1 MAVIMNDAAYMGF
14 PLSIKRGNPAPVDTT
29 AVWYNKTELETYA
42 QSGATAYVGQ
52 VLTLVADGKCE
63 AYMISNEAGTLV
75 KLASTTAS
83 GDLASD
89 VATLQSQVADLIAK
103 VGSEQSGETP
113 ASGLFAQID
122 ALFGR
127 IDEDQVHNI
136 SAKDDSIDIT
146 HGRTTPYDWTVGVQI
161 DDTAGNALSLV
172 EGKGLRVEI
181 PEVVHPE
188 YTVEK
193 LGSASEGA
201 VASYALKKDGTQVGA
216 TIDIPK
222 DLVVVSGSV
231 VELEAGALPTGV
243 SEAGTY
249 IKLVL
254 SGGDP
259 IYIPVGSLIEYVTGG
274 SGADDAIQINVTS
287 DTHKVSA
294 SVKNGS
300 LTKAMLASDVQTS
313 LGKADSAVQSVATGS
328 ANGNISVDGTDV
340 PVKGLASAAFETVD
354 NLNATAQTKAETE
367 AGKVKTELL
376 GNETDDDTKKTIYGA
391 IAAANTAKSDAIA
404 AAQSKIEALDV
415 NDSAVSGQFVT
426 AVSEAD
432 GKISVSRAALAES
445 DIPALSISKITNLQD
460 TLDGKQANLHFDGT
474 YGADNAV
481 ATVSTVENAKSA
493 VVGLASDDFEKDT
506 IKGAK
511 KYADKVSGQAL
522 TDAKAYADSL
532 VTGDGGVTARVEA
545 LEGKVDVAKVSTA
558 IATAKGEAIA
568 DAKTETTS
576 QVNAAK
582 EAVLGEAGYIHTVKD
597 AYELASVKTTMA
609 EVEAKNYA
617 TKTEAQGYADAKDS
631 AIAAAKKAGDDAA
644 AAAQAAQNTANEKVA
659 SVSATAN
666 LGIVVAGT
674 ATAPTIGV
682 KVDPAVGNA
691 LSVSADGLKVT
702 IPAADTYGL
711 VKDANSGDYAAVYHL
726 TKNGANFGDAIN
738 IPKDM
743 VVSSGTVETNPAG
756 KPAGTYLVLVLANA
770 TSDKI
775 YIPVDSLIEYV
786 TSGSAVDD
794 MVVVSVSGDHK
805 VTATITDGKIT
816 LAKLDSGV
824 QASLGKADSALQA
837 SDAPGYNDILTK
849 TEAGTTYVAQE
860 SGKRL
865 MSNDEGTKLAGIEA
879 QATKNSISLNG
890 VANANPSFYAPT
902 TAGTAG
908 QVLMSSGTGAPT
920 WSEMPKSF
928 IKFSEKNSALTPVD
942 GKAIWNIGASTHG
955 IVSEDIMVQL
965 FEVATGQQVFADVVV
980 GADKSVRIS
989 MNASANVAANTY
1001 KAVLF
1006 G

>member
-29 AVWYNKTELETYA
+29 AVWYNKTELEAYA

-63 AYMISNEAGTLV
+63 AYMISNEAGTLI

-83 GDLASD
+83 GDLAGD
-89 VATLQSQVADLIAK
+89 VATLQSQIADLIAK
-103 VGSEQSGETP
+103 VGAPAQGETE
-113 ASGLFAQID
+113 ASGLFADISALQID
-122 ALFGR
+122 A
-127 IDEDQVHNI
+127 DNDKVHSITSGDSSITI
-136 SAKDDSIDIT
+136 SPDRRREKGQIL
-146 HGRTTPYDWTVGVQI
+146 YVNI
-161 DDTAGNALSLV
+161 DDTEGNALTLV
-172 EGKGLRVEI
+172 PDKGLRVEI

-188 YTVEK
+188 YTVER

-231 VELEAGALPTGV
+231 VELEAGALPTGA
-243 SEAGTY
+243 SAGTN

-274 SGADDAIQINVTS
+274 SGENDAIQINVTS

-300 LTKAMLASDVQTS
+300 LTKSMLASDVQTS

-367 AGKVKTELL
+367 AGKVQTALL
-376 GNETDDDTKKTIYGA
+376 GYETDDDTKKTIYGA
-391 IAAANTAKSDAIA
+391 IAAANTAKSEAIA

-493 VVGLASDDFEKDT
+493 VVGLASDDSDKDT
-506 IKGAK
+506 VKGAK

-522 TDAKAYADSL
+522 IDAKAYADGL
-532 VTGDGGVTARVEA
+532 VTGEGGVTARVEA

-597 AYELASVKTTMA
+597 AYELASGKTTMA

-617 TKTEAQGYADAKDS
+617 TKTEAQGYADAKDA

-644 AAAQAAQNTANEKVA
+644 AAAQTAQETADAKVA

-682 KVDPAVGNA
+682 KVDPVVGNA

-786 TSGSAVDD
+786 TSGSAAND

-890 VANANPSFYAPT
+890 VANANPSFYAPIS
-902 TAGTAG
+902 AGTAG

-928 IKFSEKNSALTPVD
+928 IKFSQKNSALTPVD

-989 MNASANVAANTY
+989 MNASATVAADTY

>member
-42 QSGATAYVGQ
+42 KSGATAYVGQ

-63 AYMISNEAGTLV
+63 AYMISNEAGTLI

-89 VATLQSQVADLIAK
+89 VATLQTQVEGLLTKVGAPAGDGVASTGIYSELDNLRSRINGK
-103 VGSEQSGETP
+103 VGSVSAGAGIEVSG
-113 ASGLFAQID
+113 D
-122 ALFGR
+122 ATAPSVAVKV
-127 IDEDQVHNI
+127 D
-136 SAKDDSIDIT
+136 T
-146 HGRTTPYDWTVGVQI
+146 
-161 DDTAGNALSLV
+161 TAGNALTIV
-172 EGKGLRVEI
+172 DGKGLRVEV
-181 PEVVHPE
+181 PDVVHPE

-231 VELEAGALPTGV
+231 VELKAGALPAGV
-243 SEAGTY
+243 TEPGTY
-249 IKLVL
+249 IELVL
-254 SGGDP
+254 SGGNP

-274 SGADDAIQINVTS
+274 SGEDDAIQINV
-287 DTHKVSA
+287 DGNTHKVTA
-294 SVKNGS
+294 SVKAGS
-300 LTKAMLASDVQTS
+300 LTKDMLASGVQTS
-313 LGKADSAVQSVATGS
+313 LGKADSAVQAIATGS

-367 AGKVKTELL
+367 AGKVKNELL
-376 GNETDDDTKKTIYGA
+376 GTTSDDASSETIRGA
-391 IAAANTAKSDAIA
+391 IAAAASAKSEAIA
-404 AAQSKIEALDV
+404 DAKAKIEALDLT
-415 NDSAVSGQFVT
+415 DKAVAGEFVT
-426 AVSEAD
+426 EVKQTD
-432 GKISVSRAALAES
+432 GQISVARAKLGES
-445 DIPALSISKITNLQD
+445 DIPALPISKITNLQD
-460 TLDGKQANLHFDGT
+460 TLDGKQANLTFDGT

-481 ATVSTVENAKSA
+481 ATVSTVESAKAA
-493 VVGLASDDFEKDT
+493 VVGVAADTSDKDT
-506 IKGAK
+506 VKG
-511 KYADKVSGQAL
+511 
-522 TDAKAYADSL
+522 AKAYADAAAEAAKKAAKEYADSI
-532 VTGDGGVTARVEA
+532 VSGDDGVTARVTA
-545 LEGKVDVAKVSTA
+545 LEGKVDVAKVSEA
-558 IATAKGEAIA
+558 IATAKSGAIDA
-568 DAKTETTS
+568 AKTETTS
-576 QVNAAK
+576 QVSAAT
-582 EAVLGEAGYIHTVKD
+582 EAILGEAGYTHTVKD
-597 AYELASVKTTMA
+597 AYVLASGKATMA
-609 EVEAKNYA
+609 EVEAKDYA
-617 TKTEAQGYADAKDS
+617 TKTEAQGYADAKDA

-644 AAAQAAQNTANEKVA
+644 TAAQAAQDTADAKVA
-659 SVSATAN
+659 SVKATAD

-682 KVDPAVGNA
+682 KVDPVAGNA
-691 LSVSADGLKVT
+691 LSVSASGLKVT
-702 IPAADTYGL
+702 IPSADTYGL
-711 VKDANSGDYAAVYHL
+711 VKDETAGDYAAVYHL

-743 VVSSGTVETNPAG
+743 VVSSGTVETNPTG

-786 TSGSAVDD
+786 TSGSSATD
-794 MVVVSVSGDHK
+794 MVVVDVSDDHK

-837 SDAPGYNDILTK
+837 ADAPGYDDILTK

-860 SGKRL
+860 ANKRL
-865 MSNDEGTKLAGIEA
+865 MTSDEGTKLEGIEA
-879 QATKNSISLNG
+879 QATKNSIKLNG
-890 VANANPSFYAPT
+890 AANANPEFYAPT

-908 QVLMSSGTGAPT
+908 QVLMASGDGAPT
-920 WSEMPKSF
+920 WSAMPKSF
-928 IKFSEKNSALTPVD
+928 IKFVQKNPALTPAS
-942 GKAIWNIGASTHG
+942 GKATWTIGASAHG
-955 IVSEDIMVQL
+955 IVAEDIMVQL
-965 FEVATGQQVFADVVV
+965 FEVATGEQVFADVVV
-980 GADKSVRIS
+980 SADKSVKIT
-989 MNASANVAANTY
+989 MNASATVVANTY

>member
-63 AYMISNEAGTLV
+63 AYMISNEAGTLI

-89 VATLQSQVADLIAK
+89 VATLQSQVADLIEK
-103 VGSEQSGETP
+103 VGVPSQGETP
-113 ASGLFAQID
+113 STGLFLEID
-122 ALFGR
+122 NLLER

-136 SAKDDSIDIT
+136 SAKDDSINIA
-146 HGRTTPYDWTVGVQI
+146 HGRTTPYDWTVGVKI
-161 DDTAGNALSLV
+161 DDTVGNALSLV

-188 YTVEK
+188 YTVER

-231 VELEAGALPTGV
+231 VELKAGTLPAGV
-243 SEAGTY
+243 TEPGTY
-249 IKLVL
+249 IELVL
-254 SGGDP
+254 SGGEP

-274 SGADDAIQINVTS
+274 SGENDAIQINVDS
-287 DTHKVSA
+287 NTHKVTA

-300 LTKAMLASDVQTS
+300 LTKSMLASDVQTS

-376 GNETDDDTKKTIYGA
+376 GNETDDNTKKTIYGA
-391 IAAANTAKSDAIA
+391 IAAANTAKSEAIA
-404 AAQSKIEALDV
+404 EAQSKIEALDV

-493 VVGLASDDFEKDT
+493 VVGLASDDSDKDT

-522 TDAKAYADSL
+522 TDAKAYADGL
-532 VTGDGGVTARVEA
+532 VTSDGGVTARVEA

-558 IATAKGEAIA
+558 IATAKSEAIG

-582 EAVLGEAGYIHTVKD
+582 EAVLGEAGYGHTVKD
-597 AYELASVKTTMA
+597 AYELASGKTTMA

-617 TKTEAQGYADAKDS
+617 TKTEAQGYADAKDA

-682 KVDPAVGNA
+682 KVDPVVGNA
-691 LSVSADGLKVT
+691 LSISADGLKVT

-794 MVVVSVSGDHK
+794 MVVVSVSSDHK

-890 VANANPSFYAPT
+890 VANANPSFYAPIS
-902 TAGTAG
+902 AGTAG

-928 IKFSEKNSALTPVD
+928 IKFPQKNPILTPVD
-942 GKAIWNIGASTHG
+942 GKATWTIGASTHG

-965 FEVATGQQVFADVVV
+965 FEVATGQQVFADVIV

-989 MNASANVAANTY
+989 MNASATVAANTY

>member
-29 AVWYNKTELETYA
+29 AVWYSKTELETYA

-63 AYMISNEAGTLV
+63 AYMISNEAGTLI

-89 VATLQSQVADLIAK
+89 VATLQTQVEGLLTKVGAPAGDGVASTGIYNELDNLRSRINGK
-103 VGSEQSGETP
+103 VGSVSAGAGIEVSGDATAP
-113 ASGLFAQID
+113 SVAVKID
-122 ALFGR
+122 
-127 IDEDQVHNI
+127 
-136 SAKDDSIDIT
+136 T
-146 HGRTTPYDWTVGVQI
+146 
-161 DDTAGNALSLV
+161 TAGNALSIV
-172 EGKGLRVEI
+172 EGKGLRVEV
-181 PEVVHPE
+181 PDVVHPE

-231 VELEAGALPTGV
+231 VELKAGALPTGV
-243 SEAGTY
+243 TEPGTY
-249 IKLVL
+249 IELVL
-254 SGGDP
+254 SGGNP

-274 SGADDAIQINVTS
+274 SGENDAIQINVDS
-287 DTHKVSA
+287 NTHKVTA
-294 SVKNGS
+294 SVKAGS
-300 LTKAMLASDVQTS
+300 LTKDMLDSGVQTS

-340 PVKGLASAAFETVD
+340 PVKGLASGAFETVD

-376 GNETDDDTKKTIYGA
+376 GTASDDASSETIRGA
-391 IAAANTAKSDAIA
+391 IAAAAAAKSEAIA
-404 AAQSKIEALDV
+404 DAKSKIEALDV
-415 NDSAVSGQFVT
+415 EDTAVAGKFVT

-432 GKISVSRAALAES
+432 GKITVSRAALAES
-445 DIPALSISKITNLQD
+445 DIPALGISKITNLQD
-460 TLDGKQANLHFDGT
+460 TLDGKQANLTFDGT

-481 ATVSTVENAKSA
+481 ATVSTVETAKSA
-493 VVGLASDDFEKDT
+493 VIGVAADTADKDT
-506 IKGAK
+506 VKGAK
-511 KYADKVSGQAL
+511 AYADAAAEAAKQA
-522 TDAKAYADSL
+522 AKAYADSI
-532 VTGDGGVTARVEA
+532 VSGDDGVTARVTT
-545 LEGKVDVAKVSTA
+545 LEGKVDVAKVSEA

-576 QVNAAK
+576 QVGAAT
-582 EAVLGEAGYIHTVKD
+582 EAILGEAGYTHTVKD
-597 AYELASVKTTMA
+597 AYVLASGKATMA
-609 EVEAKNYA
+609 EVEDKGYA
-617 TKTEAQGYADAKDS
+617 TKTEAQGYADAKDA

-644 AAAQAAQNTANEKVA
+644 AAAQTAQETAEAKVA
-659 SVSATAN
+659 SVKATAD

-682 KVDPAVGNA
+682 KVDPVAGNA
-691 LSVSADGLKVT
+691 LSVSASGLKVT
-702 IPAADTYGL
+702 VPTADTYGL
-711 VKDANSGDYAAVYHL
+711 VKDETAGDYAAVYHL

-743 VVSSGTVETNPAG
+743 VVSSGSVETNPTG

-786 TSGSAVDD
+786 TSGSSATD
-794 MVVVSVSGDHK
+794 MVVVDVSTDHK

-837 SDAPGYNDILTK
+837 GDAPGYDDILTK

-860 SGKRL
+860 ANKRL
-865 MSNDEGTKLAGIEA
+865 MTSAEGTKLEGIEEG
-879 QATKNSISLNG
+879 ATSNSIKLNG
-890 VANANPSFYAPT
+890 VANANPEFYAPT

-908 QVLMSSGTGAPT
+908 QVLMASGDGAPT
-920 WSEMPKSF
+920 WSAMPKSF
-928 IKFSEKNSALTPVD
+928 IKFVQKNPALTPAS
-942 GKAIWNIGASTHG
+942 GKATWTIGASAHG
-955 IVSEDIMVQL
+955 IVAEDIMVQL
-965 FEVATGQQVFADVVV
+965 FEVATGEQVFADVVV
-980 GADKSVRIS
+980 SADKSVKIT
-989 MNASANVAANTY
+989 MNASAAVAANTY

>member
-29 AVWYNKTELETYA
+29 AVWYDKTELENYA
-42 QSGATAYVGQ
+42 KSGATAYVGQ
-52 VLTLVADGKCE
+52 VLTLVSGGKCE
-63 AYMISNEAGTLV
+63 AYMISNEAGTLI

-89 VATLQSQVADLIAK
+89 VATLQTQVAGLIEK
-103 VGSEQSGETP
+103 VGAPAQGETE
-113 ASGLFAQID
+113 ASGLFAQISAIQ
-122 ALFGR
+122 ALANSKVGS
-127 IDEDQVHNI
+127 V
-136 SAKDDSIDIT
+136 SAGAGIEVS
-146 HGRTTPYDWTVGVQI
+146 GEA
-161 DDTAGNALSLV
+161 TAPSVAVKLDPTEGNALSIV
-172 EGKGLRVEI
+172 EGKGLRVEV
-181 PEVVHPE
+181 PTVVHPE

-231 VELEAGALPTGV
+231 VELKAGALPAGV
-243 SEAGTY
+243 TEPGTY
-249 IKLVL
+249 IELVL
-254 SGGDP
+254 SGGNP

-274 SGADDAIQINVTS
+274 SGENDAIQINVDS
-287 DTHKVSA
+287 NTHKVSA
-294 SVKNGS
+294 SVKAGS
-300 LTKAMLASDVQTS
+300 LTKDMLASGVQTS
-313 LGKADSAVQSVATGS
+313 LGKADSSVQSVATGS

-340 PVKGLASAAFETVD
+340 PVKGLASAAFETID
-354 NLNATAQTKAETE
+354 NLNTTAQTKAEAE

-376 GNETDDDTKKTIYGA
+376 GTVSDDASSETIRGA
-391 IAAANTAKSDAIA
+391 IAAAAAAKSEAIA
-404 AAQSKIEALDV
+404 DAKSKIEALDV
-415 NDSAVSGQFVT
+415 EDTAVAGKFVT

-432 GKISVSRAALAES
+432 GKITVSRAALAES
-445 DIPALSISKITNLQD
+445 DIPALGIAKITNLQD
-460 TLDGKQANLHFDGT
+460 TLDGKQANLTFDGT

-493 VVGLASDDFEKDT
+493 VVGVAADTSAKDT
-506 IKGAK
+506 VKGAK
-511 KYADKVSGQAL
+511 KYADEVSGQAL
-522 TDAKAYADSL
+522 TDAKAYADGL
-532 VTGDGGVTARVEA
+532 VTGDSGVTARVEA

-576 QVNAAK
+576 QVSAAT
-582 EAVLGEAGYIHTVKD
+582 EAILGEAGYTHTVKD
-597 AYELASVKTTMA
+597 AYVLASGKTTMA
-609 EVEAKNYA
+609 EVEAKDYA
-617 TKTEAQGYADAKDS
+617 TKTEAQGYADAKDA
-631 AIAAAKKAGDDAA
+631 AIAAAKKAGDDAT
-644 AAAQAAQNTANEKVA
+644 AAQAAQDTADAKVA
-659 SVSATAN
+659 SVKATAD

-682 KVDPAVGNA
+682 KVDPVAGNA
-691 LSVSADGLKVT
+691 LSVSATGLKVA
-702 IPAADTYGL
+702 IPTADTYGL
-711 VKDANSGDYAAVYHL
+711 VKDETAGDYAAVYHL

-743 VVSSGTVETNPAG
+743 VVSSGTVETNPTG

-786 TSGSAVDD
+786 TSGSSATD
-794 MVVVSVSGDHK
+794 MVVVDVSTDHK

-824 QASLGKADSALQA
+824 QTSLGKADSALQA
-837 SDAPGYNDILTK
+837 GDAPGYDDILTK

-860 SGKRL
+860 ADKRL
-865 MSNDEGTKLAGIEA
+865 MTSAEGTKLEGIEA
-879 QATKNSISLNG
+879 QATKNSIKLNG
-890 VANANPSFYAPT
+890 VANANPEFYAPT
-902 TAGTAG
+902 TAGSAG
-908 QVLMSSGTGAPT
+908 QVLMASGDGAPT
-920 WSEMPKSF
+920 WSAMPKSF
-928 IKFSEKNSALTPVD
+928 IKFVQKNPTLTPSG
-942 GKAIWNIGASTHG
+942 GKATWTIGASVHG
-955 IVSEDIMVQL
+955 IVAEDIMVQL
-965 FEVATGQQVFADVVV
+965 FEVATGEQVFADVVV
-980 GADKSVRIS
+980 GADKSVKIS
-989 MNASANVAANTY
+989 MNASATVVANTY

>member
-63 AYMISNEAGTLV
+63 AYMISNEAGTLI

-83 GDLASD
+83 GDLAGD
-89 VATLQSQVADLIAK
+89 VAALQSQVADLIEK
-103 VGSEQSGETP
+103 VGVPAQGETP
-113 ASGLFAQID
+113 STGLFLEID
-122 ALFGR
+122 NLLGR
-127 IDEDQVHNI
+127 INEDQVHNI

-146 HGRTTPYDWTVGVQI
+146 HGRTTPYDWKVGVQI

-201 VASYALKKDGTQVGA
+201 VASYALKKDGAQVGA

-259 IYIPVGSLIEYVTGG
+259 IYIPVGSLIEYVT
-274 SGADDAIQINVTS
+274 
-287 DTHKVSA
+287 
-294 SVKNGS
+294 
-300 LTKAMLASDVQTS
+300 
-313 LGKADSAVQSVATGS
+313 
-328 ANGNISVDGTDV
+328 
-340 PVKGLASAAFETVD
+340 
-354 NLNATAQTKAETE
+354 
-367 AGKVKTELL
+367 
-376 GNETDDDTKKTIYGA
+376 
-391 IAAANTAKSDAIA
+391 
-404 AAQSKIEALDV
+404 
-415 NDSAVSGQFVT
+415 
-426 AVSEAD
+426 
-432 GKISVSRAALAES
+432 
-445 DIPALSISKITNLQD
+445 
-460 TLDGKQANLHFDGT
+460 
-474 YGADNAV
+474 
-481 ATVSTVENAKSA
+481 
-493 VVGLASDDFEKDT
+493 
-506 IKGAK
+506 
-511 KYADKVSGQAL
+511 
-522 TDAKAYADSL
+522 
-532 VTGDGGVTARVEA
+532 
-545 LEGKVDVAKVSTA
+545 
-558 IATAKGEAIA
+558 
-568 DAKTETTS
+568 
-576 QVNAAK
+576 
-582 EAVLGEAGYIHTVKD
+582 
-597 AYELASVKTTMA
+597 
-609 EVEAKNYA
+609 
-617 TKTEAQGYADAKDS
+617 
-631 AIAAAKKAGDDAA
+631 
-644 AAAQAAQNTANEKVA
+644 
-659 SVSATAN
+659 
-666 LGIVVAGT
+666 
-674 ATAPTIGV
+674 
-682 KVDPAVGNA
+682 
-691 LSVSADGLKVT
+691 
-702 IPAADTYGL
+702 
-711 VKDANSGDYAAVYHL
+711 
-726 TKNGANFGDAIN
+726 
-738 IPKDM
+738 
-743 VVSSGTVETNPAG
+743 
-756 KPAGTYLVLVLANA
+756 
-770 TSDKI
+770 
-775 YIPVDSLIEYV
+775 
-786 TSGSAVDD
+786 SGSAADD

-920 WSEMPKSF
+920 WSEMPKSY
-928 IKFSEKNSALTPVD
+928 IKFSQKNSALTPVD

-980 GADKSVRIS
+980 GSDKSVRIS
-989 MNASANVAANTY
+989 MNASAPVAKETY

>member
-1 MAVIMNDAAYMGF
+1 
-14 PLSIKRGNPAPVDTT
+14 
-29 AVWYNKTELETYA
+29 
-42 QSGATAYVGQ
+42 
-52 VLTLVADGKCE
+52 
-63 AYMISNEAGTLV
+63 
-75 KLASTTAS
+75 
-83 GDLASD
+83 
-89 VATLQSQVADLIAK
+89 
-103 VGSEQSGETP
+103 
-113 ASGLFAQID
+113 
-122 ALFGR
+122 
-127 IDEDQVHNI
+127 
-136 SAKDDSIDIT
+136 
-146 HGRTTPYDWTVGVQI
+146 
-161 DDTAGNALSLV
+161 
-172 EGKGLRVEI
+172 
-181 PEVVHPE
+181 
-188 YTVEK
+188 
-193 LGSASEGA
+193 
-201 VASYALKKDGTQVGA
+201 
-216 TIDIPK
+216 
-222 DLVVVSGSV
+222 
-231 VELEAGALPTGV
+231 
-243 SEAGTY
+243 
-249 IKLVL
+249 
-254 SGGDP
+254 
-259 IYIPVGSLIEYVTGG
+259 
-274 SGADDAIQINVTS
+274 
-287 DTHKVSA
+287 
-294 SVKNGS
+294 
-300 LTKAMLASDVQTS
+300 
-313 LGKADSAVQSVATGS
+313 
-328 ANGNISVDGTDV
+328 
-340 PVKGLASAAFETVD
+340 
-354 NLNATAQTKAETE
+354 
-367 AGKVKTELL
+367 
-376 GNETDDDTKKTIYGA
+376 
-391 IAAANTAKSDAIA
+391 
-404 AAQSKIEALDV
+404 
-415 NDSAVSGQFVT
+415 
-426 AVSEAD
+426 
-432 GKISVSRAALAES
+432 
-445 DIPALSISKITNLQD
+445 
-460 TLDGKQANLHFDGT
+460 
-474 YGADNAV
+474 
-481 ATVSTVENAKSA
+481 
-493 VVGLASDDFEKDT
+493 
-506 IKGAK
+506 
-511 KYADKVSGQAL
+511 
-522 TDAKAYADSL
+522 
-532 VTGDGGVTARVEA
+532 
-545 LEGKVDVAKVSTA
+545 
-558 IATAKGEAIA
+558 
-568 DAKTETTS
+568 
-576 QVNAAK
+576 
-582 EAVLGEAGYIHTVKD
+582 
-597 AYELASVKTTMA
+597 MA

-617 TKTEAQGYADAKDS
+617 TKTEAQGYADAKDA

-644 AAAQAAQNTANEKVA
+644 AAAQAAQNTADAKVA

-786 TSGSAVDD
+786 TSGSAVND

-890 VANANPSFYAPT
+890 VANANPSFYAPIS
-902 TAGTAG
+902 AGTAG

-928 IKFSEKNSALTPVD
+928 IKSVKKNPALTPSG
-942 GKAIWNIGASTHG
+942 GKATWTIGASEHG
-955 IVSEDIMVQL
+955 IVAEDIMVQL

-989 MNASANVAANTY
+989 MNASATVAADTY

>member
-1 MAVIMNDAAYMGF
+1 
-14 PLSIKRGNPAPVDTT
+14 
-29 AVWYNKTELETYA
+29 
-42 QSGATAYVGQ
+42 
-52 VLTLVADGKCE
+52 
-63 AYMISNEAGTLV
+63 
-75 KLASTTAS
+75 
-83 GDLASD
+83 
-89 VATLQSQVADLIAK
+89 
-103 VGSEQSGETP
+103 
-113 ASGLFAQID
+113 
-122 ALFGR
+122 
-127 IDEDQVHNI
+127 
-136 SAKDDSIDIT
+136 
-146 HGRTTPYDWTVGVQI
+146 
-161 DDTAGNALSLV
+161 
-172 EGKGLRVEI
+172 
-181 PEVVHPE
+181 
-188 YTVEK
+188 
-193 LGSASEGA
+193 
-201 VASYALKKDGTQVGA
+201 
-216 TIDIPK
+216 
-222 DLVVVSGSV
+222 
-231 VELEAGALPTGV
+231 
-243 SEAGTY
+243 
-249 IKLVL
+249 
-254 SGGDP
+254 
-259 IYIPVGSLIEYVTGG
+259 
-274 SGADDAIQINVTS
+274 
-287 DTHKVSA
+287 
-294 SVKNGS
+294 
-300 LTKAMLASDVQTS
+300 
-313 LGKADSAVQSVATGS
+313 
-328 ANGNISVDGTDV
+328 
-340 PVKGLASAAFETVD
+340 
-354 NLNATAQTKAETE
+354 
-367 AGKVKTELL
+367 
-376 GNETDDDTKKTIYGA
+376 
-391 IAAANTAKSDAIA
+391 
-404 AAQSKIEALDV
+404 
-415 NDSAVSGQFVT
+415 
-426 AVSEAD
+426 
-432 GKISVSRAALAES
+432 
-445 DIPALSISKITNLQD
+445 
-460 TLDGKQANLHFDGT
+460 
-474 YGADNAV
+474 
-481 ATVSTVENAKSA
+481 
-493 VVGLASDDFEKDT
+493 
-506 IKGAK
+506 
-511 KYADKVSGQAL
+511 
-522 TDAKAYADSL
+522 
-532 VTGDGGVTARVEA
+532 
-545 LEGKVDVAKVSTA
+545 
-558 IATAKGEAIA
+558 
-568 DAKTETTS
+568 
-576 QVNAAK
+576 
-582 EAVLGEAGYIHTVKD
+582 
-597 AYELASVKTTMA
+597 MA

-617 TKTEAQGYADAKDS
+617 TKTEAQGYADAKDA

-644 AAAQAAQNTANEKVA
+644 AAAQTAQETANEKVA

-682 KVDPAVGNA
+682 KVDPVVGNA

-726 TKNGANFGDAIN
+726 TKNGSNFGDAIN

-890 VANANPSFYAPT
+890 VANANPSFYAPIS
-902 TAGTAG
+902 AGTAG

-989 MNASANVAANTY
+989 MNASATVAANTY

>member
-63 AYMISNEAGTLV
+63 AYMISNEAGTLI

-89 VATLQSQVADLIAK
+89 VATLQSQVEGLIEK
-103 VGSEQSGETP
+103 VGSAQSGETP

-122 ALFGR
+122 AL
-127 IDEDQVHNI
+127 QTLANSKVASV
-136 SAKDDSIDIT
+136 SAGAGIEVS
-146 HGRTTPYDWTVGVQI
+146 GEA
-161 DDTAGNALSLV
+161 TAPSVAVKLDPTEGNALSIV
-172 EGKGLRVEI
+172 EGKGLRVEV

-294 SVKNGS
+294 SVKNDS

-367 AGKVKTELL
+367 AGKVQTTLL

-391 IAAANTAKSDAIA
+391 IAAANTAKSEAIA

-522 TDAKAYADSL
+522 TDAKAYADGL
-532 VTGDGGVTARVEA
+532 VADYDGVAARVEA

-558 IATAKGEAIA
+558 IATAKA
-568 DAKTETTS
+568 ETIS

-597 AYELASVKTTMA
+597 AYELASGKTTMA

-617 TKTEAQGYADAKDS
+617 TKTEAQGYADAKDA

-644 AAAQAAQNTANEKVA
+644 AAAQAAQNTADAKVA

-860 SGKRL
+860 SDKRL

-890 VANANPSFYAPT
+890 VANANPSFYAPIS
-902 TAGTAG
+902 AGTAG

-928 IKFSEKNSALTPVD
+928 IKFSQKNSALTPVD

-989 MNASANVAANTY
+989 MNASATVAANTY